1 MTKKKES
8 KKSEEKVSKSNQ
20 SNQQSAKD
28 FTQIQKENDDL
39 KQEISEL
46 KDKNLRQLAEM
57 DNIRKNAAKQR
68 QDYMKYKYNDIAG
81 DLLEVLD
88 NFDRCLKN
96 IEDDSVKEGISL
108 IKNQLLSVFAKN
120 GIKPMEIKEG
130 DEFNTDYHEA
140 VSVIDAGEE
149 MKNKVVAVTDT
160 GYTYSDKVLRYAKV
174 IVGQ

>member
-8 KKSEEKVSKSNQ
+8 KKSEEIVSKSKQN
-20 SNQQSAKD
+20 NQQSAED
-28 FTQIQKENDDL
+28 FTQLQKENDDL

-68 QDYMKYKYNDIAG
+68 QDYIKYKYNGIAG

-96 IEDDSVKEGISL
+96 IEDDSIKEGVSL

-160 GYTYSDKVLRYAKV
+160 GYMYSDKVLRYAKV

>member
-8 KKSEEKVSKSNQ
+8 KKSEEKVLKSNQ
-20 SNQQSAKD
+20 SNQQSAED

-68 QDYMKYKYNDIAG
+68 QDYMKYKYNGIAG

>member
-1 MTKKKES
+1 MID
-8 KKSEEKVSKSNQ
+8 EEIIKPQ
-20 SNQQSAKD
+20 IIQD
-28 FTQIQKENDDL
+28 FEQLQKENEEL
-39 KQEISEL
+39 QKSVAEL

-57 DNIRKNAAKQR
+57 DNIRKNALKQR
-68 QDYMKYKYNDIAG
+68 QDYMKYRYEGIAG

-96 IEDDSVKEGISL
+96 IEDESVKEGISL
-108 IKNQLLSVFAKN
+108 IKTQLLSIFSKN

-160 GYTYSDKVLRYAKV
+160 GYTYSGKVLRYAKV
-174 IVGQ
+174 VVGQ

>member
-1 MTKKKES
+1 MQADTELG
-8 KKSEEKVSKSNQ
+8 Q
-20 SNQQSAKD
+20 L
-28 FTQIQKENDDL
+28 QKEIDAL
-39 KQEISEL
+39 KQEVSEL

-68 QDYMKYKYNDIAG
+68 QDYMKYKYDGIAG

-96 IEDDSVKEGISL
+96 IEDESVKEGISL
-108 IKNQLLSVFAKN
+108 IKTQLLSVFAKN
-120 GIKPMEIKEG
+120 SIRPMEIKEG

-140 VSVIDAGEE
+140 VSVINAGEE

-160 GYTYSDKVLRYAKV
+160 GYTYGDKVLRYAKV
-174 IVGQ
+174 VVGQ

>member
-8 KKSEEKVSKSNQ
+8 KKSEEKVSK

-46 KDKNLRQLAEM
+46 KDKNLRQLAEV

-96 IEDDSVKEGISL
+96 IEDDSVKEGILL
-108 IKNQLLSVFAKN
+108 IKNQLLSIFAKN

>member
-1 MTKKKES
+1 MKNLLEQLTITPQRRE
-8 KKSEEKVSKSNQ
+8 VLLH
-20 SNQQSAKD
+20 
-28 FTQIQKENDDL
+28 TQYISM
-39 KQEISEL
+39 SEL
-46 KDKNLRQLAEM
+46 IIVN
-57 DNIRKNAAKQR
+57 
-68 QDYMKYKYNDIAG
+68 
-81 DLLEVLD
+81 EVLD

-96 IEDDSVKEGISL
+96 IEDDSVKEGILL
-108 IKNQLLSVFAKN
+108 IKNQLLSIFAKN

>member
-1 MTKKKES
+1 MTNEMID
-8 KKSEEKVSKSNQ
+8 EEIIKPQ
-20 SNQQSAKD
+20 IIQD
-28 FTQIQKENDDL
+28 FEQLQKENEEL
-39 KQEISEL
+39 QKSVAEL

-57 DNIRKNAAKQR
+57 DNIRKNALKQR
-68 QDYMKYKYNDIAG
+68 QDYMKYRYEGIAG

-96 IEDDSVKEGISL
+96 IEDESVKEGISL
-108 IKNQLLSVFAKN
+108 IKTQLLSIFSKN

-160 GYTYSDKVLRYAKV
+160 GYTYSGKVLRYAKV
-174 IVGQ
+174 VVGQ

>member
-20 SNQQSAKD
+20 SNQQSAED
-28 FTQIQKENDDL
+28 FTQLQKENDDL

-68 QDYMKYKYNDIAG
+68 QDYMKYKYNGIAG

>member
-1 MTKKKES
+1 
-8 KKSEEKVSKSNQ
+8 
-20 SNQQSAKD
+20 
-28 FTQIQKENDDL
+28 L

-68 QDYMKYKYNDIAG
+68 QDYMKYKYNGIAG